1 MSMRIRWRLATGV
14 CTLALLTGLGMSVTG
29 NAWADTLPPADTT
42 STTISQQ
49 TTNTHTS
56 DTSDT
61 ADTNTSQ
68 PQYPVSMLAGVTAT
82 IDGTLIP
89 GFTPTQTGS
98 WSVTD
103 PNRVRINNLPDG
115 WTMGIVN
122 EPVVCDP
129 TTRQCT
135 SDGHQHFRIDVTSPD
150 RLTRV
155 SWTFTTA
162 TTPEP
167 EPEPEPEPTVPDTN
181 TNTDTGKDATDSKIV
196 QVTPASPDSLTH
208 VTVETASKQ
217 PATLPVTG
225 SSITTA
231 LIITVVCLLVG
242 CNMQLCMRVITT
254 RRTRTKEPGTTMN

>member
-14 CTLALLTGLGMSVTG
+14 CTLALLTGIGMSMTG
-29 NAWADTLPPADTT
+29 NALADTVAPADTT
-42 STTISQQ
+42 STTIIQQ
-49 TTNTHTS
+49 TTGNENA
-56 DTSDT
+56 SDT

-89 GFTPTQTGS
+89 GFTPTQNGS

-135 SDGHQHFRIDVTSPD
+135 SDGRQHFRIDVTSPD
-150 RLTRV
+150 RLIRV
-155 SWTFTTA
+155 SWTFFTA
-162 TTPEP
+162 TTPEL

-181 TNTDTGKDATDSKIV
+181 TNTDAGKDATDSTIV

-208 VTVETASKQ
+208 VTVETTNKQ
-217 PATLPVTG
+217 SATLPATG
-225 SSITTA
+225 SSIATA
-231 LIITVVCLLVG
+231 FIITVVCLLVG
-242 CNMQLCMRVITT
+242 CNIQLCMRVITT
-254 RRTRTKEPGTTMN
+254 RGTRTKEPDTAMN